1 MQNYKSVIV
10 GLTGIGANRPQ
21 DPAASPL
28 FGAMPRSHAAAYHRH
43 PQTEVV
49 AVCDIRPQALED
61 FRTRWGDV
69 WPDVRLYTDYKE
81 MLRQEQPDLVSV
93 VTPDH
98 LHADI
103 TVAAAE
109 GGAKAI
115 LCEKPIA
122 TTLADADRMIAAAE
136 ANGVL
141 LSVEHTRRWSPT
153 FQKARELA
161 RQGDLGKLRT
171 VVSNIYSP
179 RSMLFRNGTHMI
191 DVIVFFAESDPLWV
205 FAELE
210 EGFDHF
216 TEYKSDGGHDPSTDP
231 AASAYIHFA
240 NGVRG
245 YYNSV
250 KVAMPGSQFD
260 LTFENGRM
268 EVSDRG
274 LTLIRGISHYEWSYA
289 NIAGGDY
296 MFSYQLAAVAEL
308 VDALET
314 GKPLVSTARE
324 ARKTLEIM
332 LAMLKS
338 HHAGNVRV
346 DLPLAQSVPA

>member
-1 MQNYKSVIV
+1 MQTYKSVII
-10 GLTGIGANRPQ
+10 GLTNIGSSRPAESP
-21 DPAASPL
+21 DSPL
-28 FGAMPRSHAAAYHRH
+28 YGTMPRSHASAYYRN
-43 PQTEVV
+43 PQTEVT

-61 FRTRWGDV
+61 FRARWVDV
-69 WPDVRLYTDYKE
+69 WPNIRLYTDYKE

-136 ANGVL
+136 ANNVL

-161 RQGDLGKLRT
+161 RHGDLGKLRT
-171 VVSNIYSP
+171 IVSNMYSP
-179 RSMLFRNGTHMI
+179 RSMLFRNGTHMV
-191 DVIVFFAESDPLWV
+191 DVIVFFAESDPQWV

-210 EGFDHF
+210 EGFDYF

-231 AASAYIHFA
+231 GASAYIHFA
-240 NGVRG
+240 NGVRAF
-245 YYNSV
+245 YNGV
-250 KVAMPGSQFD
+250 KVPMPGGQFE
-260 LTFENGRM
+260 LTFDHGRM

-274 LTLIRGISHYEWSYA
+274 LTLVRGVSHTEWSYS
-289 NIAGGDY
+289 NITSGDY
-296 MFSYQLAAVAEL
+296 MFSYQAAAVAEL
-308 VDALET
+308 ISALET
-314 GKPLVSTARE
+314 GRPLVSTGRE

-332 LAMLKS
+332 LGMLKS
-338 HHAGNVRV
+338 HQLGNVRV
-346 DLPLAQSVPA
+346 DLPVAQSVTA